1 MATTLTPVSAHFGR
15 NLLRAVSI
23 AAVLHLCWLLPA
35 VVMGSDPELELV
47 GAGCGNISAE
57 QQEQIVC
64 RHNFHRARVHP
75 YASNMRKLVSHNK

>member
-1 MATTLTPVSAHFGR
+1 MATTLAPVGAHIDR
-15 NLLRAVSI
+15 NLRRAVSI
-23 AAVLHLCWLLPA
+23 AVILHLCSILPA
-35 VVMGSDPELELV
+35 VMGSDPELV

-75 YASNMRKLVSHNK
+75 YASNMRKLVSHKKK